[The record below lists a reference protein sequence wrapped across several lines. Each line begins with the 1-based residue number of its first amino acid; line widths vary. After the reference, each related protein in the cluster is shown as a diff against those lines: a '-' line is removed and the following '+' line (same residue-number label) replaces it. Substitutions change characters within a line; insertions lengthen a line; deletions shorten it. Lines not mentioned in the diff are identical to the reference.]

1 MNGGQILAISHTVHV
16 SKVIKAPLKF
26 VYNWC
31 TDFREDDNKITG
43 SKTKRIILQNTKQ
56 RVIYIS
62 TYKSRGKTLSG
73 VNIVTLRPPN
83 AWHLDFAGQED
94 DEIGEY
100 KLTRIGPRKTRLT
113 MTFKEKYKIANAPTK
128 EEDTKSA
135 SQFWDK
141 YVAAL
146 QKDYAC
152 GR

>member
-1 MNGGQILAISHTVHV
+1 MVVSHTVHA

-43 SKTKRIILQNTKQ
+43 SKARRIIVQKTKQ
-56 RVIYIS
+56 RVIYVS
-62 TYKSRGKTLSG
+62 TYKSQGKTFSG

-94 DEIGEY
+94 DVIGEY
-100 KLTRIGPRKTRLT
+100 KLRRIGPKKTRLT

-128 EEDTKSA
+128 EEDTKGTN
-135 SQFWDK
+135 QFWDK

-146 QKDYAC
+146 EREYAHS
-152 GR
+152 R

>member
-1 MNGGQILAISHTVHV
+1 MLISHTVHV
-16 SKVIKAPLKF
+16 SKVIEAPLNF

-43 SKTKRIILQNTKQ
+43 SKTKRIILQNNKQ

-62 TYKSRGKTLSG
+62 TYKVRGKTFSG

-100 KLTRIGPRKTRLT
+100 RLTRITPRKTRLN
-113 MTFKEKYKIANAPTK
+113 MTFKIKYKIANPPTK
-128 EEDTKSA
+128 REDTKST
-135 SQFWDK
+135 SKFWDK
-141 YVAAL
+141 YVAAVE
-146 QKDYAC
+146 KDYASS
-152 GR
+152 R

>member
-1 MNGGQILAISHTVHV
+1 MAISYAVHV

-43 SKTKRIILQNTKQ
+43 SKAKRIIVQKTKE

-62 TYKSRGKTLSG
+62 TYKFRGKTFSG

-113 MTFKEKYKIANAPTK
+113 MTFKGKYKIGKAPTK
-128 EEDTKSA
+128 EENTKSVN
-135 SQFWDK
+135 QFWDK
-141 YVAAL
+141 YIAAL
-146 QKDYAC
+146 EKDCA
-152 GR
+152 RSK

>member
-1 MNGGQILAISHTVHV
+1 LVVSHTVHV

-43 SKTKRIILQNTKQ
+43 SKTKRIILQKTKK

-62 TYKSRGKTLSG
+62 TYKWRGKTISG

-100 KLTRIGPRKTRLT
+100 RLTRIGPRKTRLT
-113 MTFKEKYKIANAPTK
+113 MTFKEKYKIANAPTQ
-128 EEDTKSA
+128 EEDTKA
-135 SQFWDK
+135 TNEFWGK
-141 YVAAL
+141 YVAAVE
-146 QKDYAC
+146 KDHT
-152 GR
+152 RSR